1 MELAEQKYRVVTEE
15 ELERV
20 RKMNYWVA
28 NPIIQAAKE
37 ILNEPF
43 FLWLKNVHS
52 VQELK
57 PIVTQLWYH
66 SATFP
71 KVMGLMLGLTSLKEN
86 HMMPFYALHI
96 YGEAEHH
103 EMLMQWMLKQGIL
116 QDRSEIERFIPTTA
130 TNACVNLVY
139 QMAIAQDRSKWLA
152 CLNSGIER
160 CSNHF
165 FIKMSEKL
173 DELNANDEYF
183 TVHVKADE
191 HHSILGL
198 DHLEKTNDPFRREV
212 IIRKALEGISLWGFM
227 LNSWIG
233 INRMPEF
240 DLAGNIKNPENIEI
254 GQF

>member
-1 MELAEQKYRVVTEE
+1 MSQLTEQKYQTVTQE

-20 RKMNYWVA
+20 RQQHSWVA
-28 NPIIQAAKE
+28 DPIIRASE
-37 ILNEPF
+37 RVLEEPF
-43 FLWLKNVHS
+43 FEWLQTVRS

-57 PIVTQLWYH
+57 PVVTQLWYH

-71 KVMGLMLGLTSLKEN
+71 KVMGIMLGLTSLKEN
-86 HMMPFYALHI
+86 HMMPFYAMHI
-96 YGEAEHH
+96 YGEADHH
-103 EMLMQWMLKQGIL
+103 EMLMQWMLKHGIL
-116 QDRSEIERFIPTTA
+116 QDRKEIEKFIPTIA

-139 QMAIAQDRSKWLA
+139 QMAIEQDRSKWLA

-173 DELNANDEYF
+173 DELDVNDPYF
-183 TVHVKADE
+183 TVHVEADQ
-191 HHSILGL
+191 HHFILGL
-198 DHLEKTNDPFRREV
+198 DYLEAANDSFRREV
-212 IIRKALEGISLWGFM
+212 IINKALEGISLWAFM

-240 DLAGNIKNPENIEI
+240 DLEGNLLNKQATGINN
-254 GQF
+254 

>member
-1 MELAEQKYRVVTEE
+1 MELTEQKYRVVTKE

-20 RKMNYWVA
+20 RKQNSWVA
-28 NPIIQAAKE
+28 DPIIRAAE
-37 ILNEPF
+37 AILKEPF
-43 FLWLKNVHS
+43 FIWLENVNS
-52 VQELK
+52 VEELK

-86 HMMPFYALHI
+86 HMMPFYALHT
-96 YGEAEHH
+96 YGEADHH

-116 QDRSEIERFIPTTA
+116 QERAEIENVIPTIA

-139 QMAIAQDRSKWLA
+139 QMAIEQDRSKWLA

-173 DELNANDEYF
+173 DKLGANDAYF
-183 TVHVKADE
+183 TVHVEADE

-198 DHLEKTNDPFRREV
+198 DYLEKSDSPQRQEV

-240 DLAGNIKNPENIEI
+240 DLEGNLLNPEKVSLIN
-254 GQF
+254 

>member
-1 MELAEQKYRVVTEE
+1 MELTAEKYHVVSEE

-20 RKMNYWVA
+20 RKQHAWVA
-28 NPIIQAAKE
+28 DPIIKASEEVLK
-37 ILNEPF
+37 EPF
-43 FLWLKNVHS
+43 FKWLKDVKS
-52 VQELK
+52 IDELK
-57 PIVTQLWYH
+57 SVVTQLWYH

-71 KVMGLMLGLTSLKEN
+71 KVMGIMLGLTSLKEN

-96 YGEAEHH
+96 YGEADHH

-116 QDRSEIERFIPTTA
+116 ENREEIDRHIPSVA

-139 QMAIAQDRSKWLA
+139 QLAIEQDRSKWLA

-165 FIKMSEKL
+165 FIEMTKKL
-173 DELNANDEYF
+173 DELGANDPYF
-183 TVHVKADE
+183 TIHVEADE

-198 DHLEKTNDPFRREV
+198 DHLEEGADEFRQEV
-212 IIRKALEGISLWGFM
+212 IVKKALEGISLWGFM

-233 INRMPEF
+233 VNRMPEF
-240 DLAGNIKNPENIEI
+240 DLQGNLTNPEKACC
-254 GQF
+254 Q